1 MTDPAPQLRLPPGP
15 AERHTINAEPASLPI
30 LQQLTAQYGD
40 IVCVHSKDRPNPSLF
55 LNDPEHIR
63 QVLIGNHGNYV
74 KGVGFERVK
83 MLLGN
88 GIITSDGDYWRRQRT
103 MMQPAFGRG
112 SVARLSAN
120 VRHCNREI
128 ELEWQRLAD
137 DSATLDI
144 TAAMS
149 HYGLEV
155 ILRSIFSEDL
165 PRLVR
170 DSSPFAFLAAD
181 PTRDIRT
188 VLKVRELGRV
198 ILECIRERRASDRR
212 PHDFLSLFLD
222 ARDRRSGAA
231 MTDEE
236 LLDELKTL
244 IIAGH
249 ETSAGTLN
257 WTWYLL
263 HHHPQVEAPLLAEIA
278 ARLPGD
284 RWGYDEVMS
293 LEYMPRVLKE
303 TLRLYPPVW
312 LFSRRAVR
320 PDRLGEYDVPA
331 GAHIFISP
339 YLFHRNPRYWPD
351 PERFDPERFA
361 APDAEE
367 KEKLHFIPFSAGS
380 RRCAGEYFSF
390 VEMQVHLAM
399 LAPRFRLQCL
409 SEEPMA
415 IDPAI
420 NLRSKSGIMMRISHR
435 TPPEQRAA

>member
-1 MTDPAPQLRLPPGP
+1 MTDAVQQLHLPPGP
-15 AERHTINAEPASLPI
+15 VERHTIDADPASLPV
-30 LQQLTAQYGD
+30 LARLTAEHGD
-40 IVCVHSKDRPNPSLF
+40 IVCIHSKDRPHPSFF

-88 GIITSDGDYWRRQRT
+88 GIITSDGDFWRRQRT

-112 SVARLSAN
+112 SVARLSIN
-120 VRHCNREI
+120 VRDHNRE
-128 ELEWQRLAD
+128 LVAEWRKLAD
-137 DSATLDI
+137 AHATMNI

-155 ILRSIFSEDL
+155 ILRSIFSADL

-170 DSSPFAFLAAD
+170 ESSPFAFLAED

-198 ILECIRERRASDRR
+198 ILECIRARRTSGER
-212 PHDFLSLFLD
+212 PYDFLSLFLD
-222 ARDRRSGAA
+222 ARDKKTGAA
-231 MTDEE
+231 MSDEE

-263 HHHPQVEAPLLAEIA
+263 HHHPEVKARLLDEIA
-278 ARLPGD
+278 TRLPGAEWRYED
-284 RWGYDEVMS
+284 VMA

-312 LFSRRAVR
+312 LFSRRAVGA
-320 PDRLGEYDVPA
+320 DRLGDYDVPA
-331 GAHIFISP
+331 GTHVFISP
-339 YLFHRNPRYWPD
+339 YLFHRNARYWPD
-351 PERFDPERFA
+351 PERFEPERFA
-361 APDAEE
+361 GPGAEE
-367 KEKLHFIPFSAGS
+367 KERLHFIPFSAGS
-380 RRCAGEYFSF
+380 RRCAGEFFSF

-399 LAPRFRLQCL
+399 LAPLYELACV
-409 SEEPMA
+409 SEAPMP

-420 NLRSKSGIMMRISHR
+420 NLRSLSGIMMRISHR
-435 TPPEQRAA
+435 QTDAPAA